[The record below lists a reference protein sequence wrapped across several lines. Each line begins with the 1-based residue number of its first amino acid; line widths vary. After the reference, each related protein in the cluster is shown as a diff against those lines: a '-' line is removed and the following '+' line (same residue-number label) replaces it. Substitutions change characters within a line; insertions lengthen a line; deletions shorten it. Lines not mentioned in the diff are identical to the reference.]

1 MSLYGPRI
9 NLPKVNLPSPNSP
22 SWNLDKEKK
31 IAIGVILAIIVLV
44 LVWFLLPV
52 AVQGFSAFIE
62 NATNPAIQISWKNNP
77 LDLTKEVK
85 EAEMDLIFTNTTK
98 EQINVTFNISTPS
111 QEIIIFCPNSIYD
124 TNKSAYLLE
133 NIAPKDNRK
142 VPCIVRRNSNESVFS
157 GSYTIDITTNLGNTK
172 TTLEIISK

>member
-9 NLPKVNLPSPNSP
+9 SLPKVNLPSPDSP

-31 IAIGVILAIIVLV
+31 IIIGIIAIIAILF
-44 LVWFLLPV
+44 LIWLLLPV
-52 AVQGFSAFIE
+52 VLQGLSGFIE
-62 NATNPAIQISWKNNP
+62 NATNPAVQVSWKNNP

-98 EQINVTFNISTPS
+98 EQTNVTFNITTPS

-133 NIAPKDNRK
+133 NISPKDNRK
-142 VPCIVRRNSNESVFS
+142 VPCIIRRNSSESVFS
-157 GSYTIDITTNLGNTK
+157 GSYTIDITTSLGNTK

>member
-9 NLPKVNLPSPNSP
+9 NLPKVDIPSPSNP

-31 IAIGVILAIIVLV
+31 ILIFALIAIVIIVLMIF
-44 LVWFLLPV
+44 LVPPALQGINDFFSGALNP
-52 AVQGFSAFIE
+52 AVQV
-62 NATNPAIQISWKNNP
+62 SWKNNP

-85 EAEMDLIFTNTTK
+85 EAEMDVLITNTTK
-98 EQINVTFNISTPS
+98 EIQNITFNITTPS

-124 TNKSAYLLE
+124 SNKSAYLLE
-133 NIAPKDNRK
+133 NVAIGDKRR
-142 VPCIVRRNSNESVFS
+142 VPCIVRRNPNESVFT
-157 GSYTIDITTNLGNTK
+157 GSYTIDIITSAGNTK